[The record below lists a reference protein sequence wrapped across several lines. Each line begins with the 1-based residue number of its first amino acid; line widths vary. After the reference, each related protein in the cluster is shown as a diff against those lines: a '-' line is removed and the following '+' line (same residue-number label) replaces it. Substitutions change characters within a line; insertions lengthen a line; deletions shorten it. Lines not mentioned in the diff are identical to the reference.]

1 MIAFPWSFL
10 PWTTPSAVARA
21 IWLVSFALL
30 VLMLVL
36 NRALRGAMIIAGGLA
51 CNLVAVVANHGLM
64 PVLPQ
69 ALRTAGDH
77 YHVHNNSI
85 QVVQPHLGF
94 LVDRWG
100 APQWLPLANVFS
112 VGDVLIA
119 VGTIVAIAAA
129 MRAQAAADDA
139 EDHGEES
146 ANGGGLNRPTQV
158 VSSPRALP
166 VGHELSDDQRHAAV
180 GDHAV
185 GAARDD
191 EQPAVREHRA
201 PAAQVRR
208 GILRVVGAGQQQ
220 HRDV

>member
-1 MIAFPWSFL
+1 
-10 PWTTPSAVARA
+10 
-21 IWLVSFALL
+21 
-30 VLMLVL
+30 
-36 NRALRGAMIIAGGLA
+36 MIIAGGLA

-64 PVLPQ
+64 PVLPG
-69 ALRTAGDH
+69 ALRTAGDQ

-129 MRAQAAADDA
+129 MRAPPAEAPQITARRSRTAAA
-139 EDHGEES
+139 
-146 ANGGGLNRPTQV
+146 LNRPTQV

-166 VGHELSDDQRHAAV
+166 SATN
-180 GDHAV
+180 
-185 GAARDD
+185 
-191 EQPAVREHRA
+191 
-201 PAAQVRR
+201 
-208 GILRVVGAGQQQ
+208 
-220 HRDV
+220 

>member
-1 MIAFPWSFL
+1 MVFLDVALVGLVVGKLLGGRLTSLADTKIVATWLVFVAIGLQMIAFPWDFL
-10 PWTTPSAVARA
+10 PWTTPSSVARA

-64 PVLPQ
+64 PVLPS

-119 VGTIVAIAAA
+119 AGTIVAIAAA
-129 MRAQAAADDA
+129 MRAPATTGDA
-139 EDHGEES
+139 EDHGDEI
-146 ANGGGLNRPTQV
+146 ANGGGLNRPTHV

-166 VGHELSDDQRHAAV
+166 SATN
-180 GDHAV
+180 
-185 GAARDD
+185 
-191 EQPAVREHRA
+191 
-201 PAAQVRR
+201 
-208 GILRVVGAGQQQ
+208 
-220 HRDV
+220 

>member
-1 MIAFPWSFL
+1 MVFLDVALVGLVVGKLLGGRFVALADTKIVATWLVFVAIGLQMIAFPWSFL
-10 PWTTPSAVARA
+10 PWTTPSSVARA
-21 IWLVSFALL
+21 IWLVSFAML

-64 PVLPQ
+64 PVLPG
-69 ALRTAGDH
+69 ALRVAGTH

-129 MRAQAAADDA
+129 MRAPARTDDA
-139 EDHGEES
+139 GDHGEEI
-146 ANGGGLNRPTQV
+146 ANGGGSNRSTHV

-166 VGHELSDDQRHAAV
+166 SATN
-180 GDHAV
+180 
-185 GAARDD
+185 
-191 EQPAVREHRA
+191 
-201 PAAQVRR
+201 
-208 GILRVVGAGQQQ
+208 
-220 HRDV
+220 